1 MKEPKP
7 KKALKVLKAIKS
19 IKPIKPIK
27 PLKPFKP
34 PAGIKLLAGVDEV
47 GRGPLAGDVVTA
59 AVILPANHR
68 IEGLADS
75 KALSA
80 RQREN
85 LYKDII
91 SHATCWYI
99 GRASVEEI
107 DRFNI
112 LQATLMAMRR
122 AVMGL
127 KIQPDYV
134 AVDGNRLPQWEYP
147 GEAVIKGDGRVEV
160 ISAASILA
168 KVVRDA
174 EMLAMDSKYPGY
186 GFDSNKG
193 YGTAQHL
200 EALQR
205 KGPTPIHRRSFAPVR
220 DGLQLEQAPLF

>member
-1 MKEPKP
+1 MKLQKP
-7 KKALKVLKAIKS
+7 VKS
-19 IKPIKPIK
+19 
-27 PLKPFKP
+27 LKPFEP
-34 PAGIKLLAGVDEV
+34 PAWVMLLAGVDEV

-59 AVILPANHR
+59 AVILPANHP

-85 LYKDII
+85 LYKDIV
-91 SHATCWYI
+91 SHASCWCI

-134 AVDGNRLPQWEYP
+134 AVDGSRLPQWEYA
-147 GEAVIKGDGRVEV
+147 GEAVVKGDGRVEV

-168 KVVRDA
+168 KVVRDK
-174 EMLAMDSKYPGY
+174 EMLEMDAKYPGY

-205 KGPTPIHRRSFAPVR
+205 LGPTPIHRRSFAPVR
-220 DGLQLEQAPLF
+220 DELQLEQSPLF